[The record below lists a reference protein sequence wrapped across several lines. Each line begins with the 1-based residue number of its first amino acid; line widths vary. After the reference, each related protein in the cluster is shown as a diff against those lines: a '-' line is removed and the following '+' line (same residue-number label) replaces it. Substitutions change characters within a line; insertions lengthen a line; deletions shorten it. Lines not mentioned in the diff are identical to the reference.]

1 MCAKVQCL
9 RNLCAEMKHR
19 INGTKIVPEASIP
32 QVKIQHLGGREYA
45 IQHGHHHHQAFLIA
59 EDKTAKT
66 STWWI
71 DGHTY
76 SVQTQS
82 TLDELLNAMGMGV
95 QSQAGADK
103 LKAPMPGMVLAIHA
117 QPGATVSKGDP
128 LIVLEAMKMENILKA
143 PQDGVI
149 EAIQAKVGH
158 PVEKGAVL
166 LTYAS

>member
-1 MCAKVQCL
+1 
-9 RNLCAEMKHR
+9 
-19 INGTKIVPEASIP
+19 
-32 QVKIQHLGGREYA
+32 
-45 IQHGHHHHQAFLIA
+45 
-59 EDKTAKT
+59 
-66 STWWI
+66 
-71 DGHTY
+71 
-76 SVQTQS
+76 
-82 TLDELLNAMGMGV
+82 MGMGV